1 MFEERASF
9 LITQFAAKKLYIR
22 VMLHNTTTIQSSG
35 SESVFLEGFFSSL
48 NKEAHKY
55 AVMRNYEQLPKSVGG
70 SDVDLLV
77 DHENPNQI
85 IGCIVDAI
93 KTWSRR
99 EKQESGV
106 HIAIA

>member
-1 MFEERASF
+1 
-9 LITQFAAKKLYIR
+9 
-22 VMLHNTTTIQSSG
+22 
-35 SESVFLEGFFSSL
+35 
-48 NKEAHKY
+48 
-55 AVMRNYEQLPKSVGG
+55 MRNYEQLPKSVGG